1 MKSSHAYVL
10 SQALVALLFCTA
22 FSAGTSPAAAQGPPC
37 RPCAGIQV
45 DDPTLAVRALETGA
59 RVESPQRLYVMW
71 PGELDGSADP
81 SADAW
86 NAVRA
91 AGGTPW
97 MSVTFRAPAP
107 VRENLDALEAELE
120 VLAEIARQSGELAH
134 ILVDWQPSAGDVTA
148 DDLAYVTKR
157 AAVAVT
163 GGNAD
168 ARFLLGPL
176 VPDPDFL
183 RELYGFELAAYVD
196 GLVFPASAN
205 DDDVDAARALVAE
218 LDPGKPA
225 VLGGLPWPEAPSQ
238 TLTESAA
245 AEQRGFAVAFF
256 DFAGTSEDL
265 APMKLLAREFQG
277 DMSADPATIPSGAER
292 AFTYVRGEDLSLRVL
307 AEAPEGKV
315 QMQLYFDDPFLRSPR
330 LVDLQTGESG
340 SVFGQSRTQSGLLV
354 PVEEPAR
361 VSLLTLERVTAGELE
376 GVEEEVQVDDTRQM
390 PVEEILRRL
399 QASEDDQARRLDHYQ
414 AINIL
419 HLRFPV
425 AGTGGVE
432 ASFEGPFFYRE
443 EEGFD
448 WVWETFYFN
457 GVEWKGKKL
466 PEIPIIQPEK
476 AAVFP
481 LEINFDKQYEYRLR
495 GTEVVDGRDAW
506 VIDFE
511 PLESPPPGETSYQGT
526 VWVDR
531 EIYVRVKSRTLQIGL
546 EDEVLSNDE
555 TVFFEPLDASGMPT
569 EWRRDAFFL
578 PTRIRGQQVWSV
590 LNAAVQVER
599 EALLSEIRIN
609 ATDFAEQV
617 EEIYESDATIL
628 RDTQAGL
635 RYLVKDDETGERVV
649 KEGFDTKKVFLV
661 GGVFYD
667 ESQDYPLPL
676 AGINYLDLDFRGKG
690 GQVNIFFAGAFLA
703 ANLAEPRLFGSKWD
717 LGANVN
723 GFFVGL
729 GDETYRD
736 GREVPEEEVE
746 RNNLSASIYIGRQ
759 IGNYTKLDFTLGANW
774 TKYDRADDT
783 AEDFILPQD
792 TLTSRFQT
800 ELTYSRAGWRLRAR
814 GAQFQRQD
822 WEFWGRPGN
831 TDFDPE
837 QEDYTRW
844 DVSVSKVFWL
854 KNFKK
859 FGIEAEHLDGSDL
872 DRFSKYDFG
881 LFGEAD
887 VSGYPS
893 GLVRAEEADGLH
905 MSYGIDIGNVIQVEL
920 DADAVWATDTA
931 SGLDRELLAGLGFEG
946 TTQGPWQTLINFEI
960 GYALSGPGEDSVAAR
975 IAFLRL
981 YN

>member
-1 MKSSHAYVL
+1 MHSSSSRLLLGALGLLTPVL
-10 SQALVALLFCTA
+10 LTATTASAQA
-22 FSAGTSPAAAQGPPC
+22 PPC

-45 DDPTLAVRALETGA
+45 EEPAIAVQALGEGLA
-59 RVESPQRLYVMW
+59 VESPQRLYVLW

-81 SADAW
+81 AAW
-86 NAVRA
+86 DAVRS

-97 MSVTFRAPAP
+97 MSVTFRAPSP
-107 VRENLDALEAELE
+107 VRENLNALEAELE
-120 VLAEIARQSGELAH
+120 ALADIARQSGELAH
-134 ILVDWQPSAGDVTA
+134 MLVGWQPSSGGVTA
-148 DDLAYVTKR
+148 DDLAYVGKR

-168 ARFLLGPL
+168 ARFLVGPL
-176 VPDPDFL
+176 DPDPEFL
-183 RELYGFELAAYVD
+183 RAFYSFEVTAYVD
-196 GLVFPASAN
+196 GLVFPASAAASRL
-205 DDDVDAARALVAE
+205 DAARAVVAE
-218 LDPGKPA
+218 LDPGKPV
-225 VLGGLPWPEAPSQ
+225 VLGGLPWPSDAG
-238 TLTESAA
+238 LTMVESAA
-245 AEQRGFAVAFF
+245 ASERGFAVAFF
-256 DFAGTSEDL
+256 DFDGGAEEL
-265 APMKLLAREFQG
+265 APLKLLAREFQG
-277 DMSADPATIPSGAER
+277 DTSSDPETVPSGAER
-292 AFTYVRGEDLSLRVL
+292 AFTFVRGEDLSLRVI
-307 AEAPEGKV
+307 AQVDEVGGKA
-315 QMQLYFDDPFLRSPR
+315 QLSFDDPFLRSPR
-330 LVDLQTGESG
+330 LVNLQTGEAET
-340 SVFGQSRTQSGLLV
+340 VFGQSRTQSGLTV
-354 PVEEPAR
+354 PVESSGRAI
-361 VSLLTLERVTAGELE
+361 LLTLERVTAGELE
-376 GVEEEVQVDDTRQM
+376 GIEEQVQVDDTRQM

-399 QASEDDQARRLDHYQ
+399 QATEDDQARRLDHYQ

-425 AGTGGVE
+425 VGTGGVE
-432 ASFEGPFFYRE
+432 ASFEGPFYFRQD
-443 EEGFD
+443 EGFD

-457 GVEWKGKKL
+457 GVEWRGKKL
-466 PEIPIIQPEK
+466 PEIPLIQPEK
-476 AAVFP
+476 AAIFP
-481 LEINFDKQYEYRLR
+481 LEITFDKTYEYRLR
-495 GTEVVDGRDAW
+495 GTELVEGRDAW

-511 PLESPPPGETSYQGT
+511 PLESPPPGETAYQGT

-555 TVFFEPLDASGMPT
+555 TVFFTPVGNDGQPT

-578 PTRIRGQQVWSV
+578 PTRVLGQQVWSV
-590 LNAAVQVER
+590 LNSAVQVER
-599 EALLSEIRIN
+599 EAKLSQIQIN
-609 ATDFAEQV
+609 AADFAEQV
-617 EEIYESDATIL
+617 DQIYASDATIL

-649 KEGFDTKKVFLV
+649 KEGFDTKKLFLV

-703 ANLAEPRLFGSKWD
+703 ANMAEPRLFGSKWD

-736 GREVPEEEVE
+736 GREVAEEEVE
-746 RNNLSASIYIGRQ
+746 RNNLGASIYVGRQ
-759 IGNYTKLDFTLGANW
+759 IGNYTKLDFTLGASW

-792 TLTSRFQT
+792 TMTARFQT
-800 ELTYSRAGWRLRAR
+800 ELTYARAGWRLRAR
-814 GAQFQRQD
+814 GTQFQRQD
-822 WEFWGRPGN
+822 WEFWGRPDN

-837 QEDYTRW
+837 QEEYVRW
-844 DVSVSKVFWL
+844 DLSVSKVFWL

-859 FGIEAEHLDGSDL
+859 FGIEAEHLDGTDL

-893 GLVRAEEADGLH
+893 GLVRAEEADGIH
-905 MSYGIDIGNVIQVEL
+905 FSYGVDIGNVIQVEL
-920 DADAVWATDTA
+920 DADAVWATDEA
-931 SGLDRELLAGLGFEG
+931 AGLDRELLAGLGFEG
-946 TTQGPWQTLINFEI
+946 TTQGPWQTLINFEL
-960 GYALSGPGEDSVAAR
+960 GYALAGPGEESFAVR
-975 IAFLRL
+975 LAFLRL
-981 YN
+981 FN